1 MTHYANLVILVILE
15 LTVELIGELFI
26 GKFLPKNKKKHAKRI
41 FCSYCD
47 ASVRFM
53 RCLHYHVILYQTFL
67 YFRAFNRFN
76 FPGYKLC
83 WLQSP
88 MHTHQ
93 LQKQMQISSSQLVL
107 AKNSKLNWSYLDTDG
122 WNFVF
127 FFHIEFKVE
136 KYVLFDFH
144 SIHFWSIIIRGYP
157 LTTLTDFWDFDTFTK

>member
-1 MTHYANLVILVILE
+1 MKKRNIIKIFIWEVLSIVPRPIFHFCQKRKKTYFQNGFFPLLRCECQIYALSP
-15 LTVELIGELFI
+15 
-26 GKFLPKNKKKHAKRI
+26 LPGYAI
-41 FCSYCD
+41 
-47 ASVRFM
+47 
-53 RCLHYHVILYQTFL
+53 YQTFS
-67 YFRAFNRFN
+67 YFHAFNRFN

-136 KYVLFDFH
+136 K
-144 SIHFWSIIIRGYP
+144 
-157 LTTLTDFWDFDTFTK
+157 